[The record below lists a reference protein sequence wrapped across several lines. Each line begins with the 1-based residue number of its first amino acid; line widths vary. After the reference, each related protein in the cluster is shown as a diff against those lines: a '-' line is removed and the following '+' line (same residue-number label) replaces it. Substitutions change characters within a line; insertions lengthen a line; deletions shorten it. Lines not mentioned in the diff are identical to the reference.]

1 MTNNPTEGFFCAQ
14 GNGCP
19 LTGWRGYIL
28 LTVENNAITYQ
39 HLLRPDEMVMSVDCF
54 IEMARRA
61 GWNVSPVTDSS
72 SALNGDGSHE

>member
-1 MTNNPTEGFFCAQ
+1 MASNLTEGFFCAQ

-28 LTVENNAITYQ
+28 LTVENNAITHQ
-39 HLLRPDEMVMSVDCF
+39 RLLRPDEWVMNVECF

-61 GWNVSPVTDSS
+61 GWKVTPITHTSED
-72 SALNGDGSHE
+72 